1 MPDPIEIG
9 GRGGSSPLARG
20 LRRVVAA
27 RGLARRII
35 PARAGFTR
43 YRRRRK
49 PRRPDHPRSRGVYTW
64 ADSSWEE
71 EYGSSPLARGLPVA
85 GLWTHVLR
93 RIIPARA
100 GFTQRDTASTRN
112 LRGSSPLARGL
123 LTTTV
128 HPPGARRGS
137 SPLARGLPKEQALAV
152 LRLGIIPARAGF
164 TGRRRRHHLPDPD
177 HPRSRGVYPTCRA
190 RRGRP
195 RGSSPLARGLRVRL
209 TRIVVV
215 LRIIPARAGFTRAIG
230 WSRPSWTDHPRSRG
244 VYEGGGAAAE
254 AARGSSPL
262 ARGLLPYRL
271 SLGRDGRIIP
281 ARAGFTQPHRPRR
294 QHRPDHPRSRG
305 VYRGGCSRALSRLGS
320 SPLARGLPGGD
331 GPRGDDAGI
340 IPARAGFTLADPW
353 NPNEPVLYQ
362 TPVAFTADLGPAPPS
377 CGSAAVVLRWTTT
390 PSGA

>member
-1 MPDPIEIG
+1 MADAEQRLRGSSPLARGLPRPPSRLAHAGGIIPARAGFTVQARAASLGLMDHPRSRGVYMPDPIEIG

-164 TGRRRRHHLPDPD
+164 TPAGRETHMD
-177 HPRSRGVYPTCRA
+177 HV
-190 RRGRP
+190 
-195 RGSSPLARGLRVRL
+195 
-209 TRIVVV
+209 
-215 LRIIPARAGFTRAIG
+215 
-230 WSRPSWTDHPRSRG
+230 
-244 VYEGGGAAAE
+244 
-254 AARGSSPL
+254 
-262 ARGLLPYRL
+262 
-271 SLGRDGRIIP
+271 
-281 ARAGFTQPHRPRR
+281 
-294 QHRPDHPRSRG
+294 
-305 VYRGGCSRALSRLGS
+305 GS
-320 SPLARGLPGGD
+320 SPLARGLPHAQWR
-331 GPRGDDAGI
+331 PSAMAGI
-340 IPARAGFTLADPW
+340 IPARAGFTCRSA
-353 NPNEPVLYQ
+353 
-362 TPVAFTADLGPAPPS
+362 TPPS
-377 CGSAAVVLRWTTT
+377 APQDHPRSRGVYAVAPRREATAAGSSPLARGLPAALHNLAAHAGIIPARAGFTPLTSSGPRW
-390 PSGA
+390 P